1 MSEVGLYLGC
11 SKNFKKLSA
20 VDFLMWR
27 TELNM
32 ILLVKLNMKQLL
44 YFGFGMAYTEIIST
58 QKVSFLYF

>member
-11 SKNFKKLSA
+11 SKNFKKLCA

-27 TELNM
+27 TELV
-32 ILLVKLNMKQLL
+32 VKLNMTQLL
-44 YFGFGMAYTEIIST
+44 YFGFGMAYTEIISI